1 MHSLIKAQQAANQY
15 FEIIENLQTGL
26 QIHRNKIIAAALYHT
41 ALDHCYSVSYL
52 ISNQRHASA
61 AALIRPAREAYIRGC
76 WINHSNDVEKI
87 ARVWHKGEDFPQS
100 NKMHTSIQS
109 ALSARPNLLLLF
121 NLIYEAKG
129 LNHKTLN
136 DLTHNGPEQILNR
149 LPVSSGKIESEFSSH
164 NLLVFLESI
173 LTIALAATYE
183 IIEIASP
190 NDKAER
196 LNALISAHASAL
208 IKINNKA
215 KIQLFI
221 E

>member
-1 MHSLIKAQQAANQY
+1 MKTAEHLQA
-15 FEIIENLQTGL
+15 GL
-26 QIHRNKIIAAALYHT
+26 HAPLDKVMALALYHT
-41 ALDHCYSVSYL
+41 VLEHCYAVSLL
-52 ISNQRHASA
+52 ISSQLYASA

-76 WINHSNDVEKI
+76 WANCSNDREKLKRI
-87 ARVWHKGEDFPQS
+87 WDEGESFP
-100 NKMHTSIQS
+100 NTNEMWKSIQS
-109 ALSARPNLLLLF
+109 ALEPKPNSLILF
-121 NLIYEAKG
+121 NRIYETKG
-129 LNHKTLN
+129 LDHKILN
-136 DLTHNGPEQILNR
+136 DLTHNGHHQIR
-149 LPVSSGKIESEFSSH
+149 SRFSGPSRKIEPNFSDH

-173 LTIALAATYE
+173 LTTALAATYE